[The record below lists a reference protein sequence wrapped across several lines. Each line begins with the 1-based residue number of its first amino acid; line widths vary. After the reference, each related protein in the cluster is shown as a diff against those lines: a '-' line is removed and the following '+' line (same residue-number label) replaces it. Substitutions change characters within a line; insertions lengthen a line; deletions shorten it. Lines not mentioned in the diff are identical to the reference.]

1 MTSII
6 IQFSFLFLN
15 LTRIGSNYNI
25 RISFPYY
32 SNGNKIWEESDW
44 KYLVEGAE
52 GLFFFVPQKDEWEAC
67 WYILPQKI
75 DRQWDW
81 HHQKILC
88 EVKSI
93 KSRLRFIFDS
103 YYSNSVRWQDFA
115 VTINFIGGRRIP
127 EAAESY
133 NDPIQINFYRLSLC
147 WQYQNNNS
155 DKWILEISK
164 KPQSQSHNP
173 RIQYK

>member
-6 IQFSFLFLN
+6 IQFSFLLLN
-15 LTRIGSNYNI
+15 LTRIGSHYDI

-44 KYLVEGAE
+44 KYLVGGAE
-52 GLFFFVPQKDEWEAC
+52 GLFFFVPQKDEWESC

-93 KSRLRFIFDS
+93 KSRLQFIFDS
-103 YYSNSVRWQDFA
+103 VLILFQFSTLARFCSN
-115 VTINFIGGRRIP
+115 NK
-127 EAAESY
+127 
-133 NDPIQINFYRLSLC
+133 FYWRPPNPRSSWIL
-147 WQYQNNNS
+147 QRPNS
-155 DKWILEISK
+155 D
-164 KPQSQSHNP
+164 
-173 RIQYK
+173 

>member
-44 KYLVEGAE
+44 KYLVEGE
-52 GLFFFVPQKDEWEAC
+52 RLFFFVPQKDEWEAC

-81 HHQKILC
+81 HHQKILF

-93 KSRLRFIFDS
+93 KSRLRFIFGS

-147 WQYQNNNS
+147 WQYQYKS
-155 DKWILEISK
+155 ISRISK
-164 KPQSQSHNP
+164 KSQSNDP
-173 RIQYK
+173 I